1 MLCSTSITMAFC
13 CWMTLAQ
20 FLINKWLVFNVLLNN
35 IIDKQK
41 STALLL
47 VQRLV
52 GVGKKE
58 NIVINLRSTLW
69 QSIYISSVSAH

>member
-1 MLCSTSITMAFC
+1 
-13 CWMTLAQ
+13 MTLAQ